1 MSDLNHALKQWAFLM
16 ERHDEKKAFSIFRRQ
31 FPLLTMQ
38 EVRDVRQA
46 HKNKQTEMSSLRDRI
61 ALAAVKRELSSFDA
75 NKVSKEFV
83 QWFDFET
90 YDLTAEDVFRFIE
103 KRYGTPS
110 DSDFNAVWKAVNA
123 LRR

>member
-1 MSDLNHALKQWAFLM
+1 M